1 MVSVLTVLLGCW
13 LAGRS
18 WVRGQEPRPK
28 PSISASP
35 GGVIPVGGNVTIRCW
50 TEQRGLRILLYK
62 DGAEKY
68 LNYKDPAG
76 SEAEFSIASARRED
90 SGSYTCRYSN
100 RMGPAAYSALSD
112 PVQIMVAVGTDQTHL
127 RAVTDPTRP
136 GSAGPDGSEQSG
148 SDGPSTPLI
157 AGVSVAAIGLLLLLL
172 AAFVCFA
179 RTRARKGDAPRP
191 SSASSG
197 ALKTPAQQDP
207 LYASVDE
214 GKQPQSLPQEPD
226 PDGLTYAE
234 LDHQALQ
241 AKRGAPAPEPVL
253 YAAVSG
259 SRGAPP

>member
-112 PVQIMVAVGTDQTHL
+112 PVQIMVA
-127 RAVTDPTRP
+127 
-136 GSAGPDGSEQSG
+136 DGSEQSG